1 MGERR
6 LEEVVVLP
14 REEFKTLQRIR
25 YVIHIERVVPFPLS

>member
-25 YVIHIERVVPFPLS
+25 YVISVEG